1 MFTPYYI
8 LAVGFGVLAALL
20 SFYGFTV
27 KKDDSSF
34 PGKLGGPIMFVALI
48 LGIATFSF
56 VWKGGEEELE
66 HKKHEQEK
74 QLEEGHSEN
83 TDAPTGV
90 KYGN

>member
-8 LAVGFGVLAALL
+8 LAVGFGVLATLL
-20 SFYGFTV
+20 SFYGFVV
-27 KKDDSSF
+27 KKDDPDF
-34 PGKLGGPIMFVALI
+34 PGKLGGPVLFVAVI

-66 HKKHEQEK
+66 HKKQEQEK
-74 QLEEGHSEN
+74 QLEEGNSEN